1 MQGQELDFID
11 FVCPFQLRIF
21 CGSPTGGFCH
31 SPLTVFSDF
40 QELLCIVFVLEQ
52 ELCYLFLAHFLQ
64 VPDLLLLAVAQLT
77 ALCWKVLLS
86 CTQTKDLPNFPVSS
100 CAASFTC
107 EHTVNCCRD

>member
-11 FVCPFQLRIF
+11 FCVSF
-21 CGSPTGGFCH
+21 PTQDILWFTYSSFSH

-64 VPDLLLLAVAQLT
+64 VPDLLLLTVA
-77 ALCWKVLLS
+77 
-86 CTQTKDLPNFPVSS
+86 
-100 CAASFTC
+100 
-107 EHTVNCCRD
+107 